1 MSSAKKK
8 ALVTGGAGFI
18 GRAIVERLVR
28 MEWNVVTLD
37 DYSNGRRE
45 NLAPLAGSPLLEN
58 IEGDIKDDKTLASV
72 FERGP
77 FEVVFH
83 LAASIQVQRSID
95 DPVPTF
101 RNDAEGT
108 LRVLEAVRA
117 QYFRQNGLDPDTRKF
132 DFDRDVPRL
141 TKRSPRVACMSTCMV
156 YDLAG
161 DIPIAETHPYRPAS
175 PYAAAKIGSD
185 MLALSYFHAYR
196 MPVTVVRP
204 FNTYGPFQKSDSE
217 GGVVAIFLKRDL
229 DNKPLLIKGAG
240 TQTRDLLYVEDC
252 ADFVLRGAMSEAAE
266 GQIINCGTGRDISI
280 NDLAR
285 LCCQTPG
292 NVVEHV
298 PHDHPQAEIAR
309 LRADA
314 TKAKS
319 ILGWSPKVSLEEGLA
334 KTRQWLSE
342 NRWAW

>member
-1 MSSAKKK
+1 MTKK

-18 GRAIVERLVR
+18 GRWVVERLLQN
-28 MEWNVVTLD
+28 EWSVVTLD

-45 NLAPLAGSPLLEN
+45 NLAPLQAARLET
-58 IEGDIKDDKTLASV
+58 IEGDIKSDAVLDATFA
-72 FERGP
+72 RGP
-77 FEVVFH
+77 FDVVFH

-141 TKRSPRVACMSTCMV
+141 KIRSPRVACMSTCMV

-161 DIPIAETHPYRPAS
+161 DAPIAETHPYRPAS

-229 DNKPLLIKGAG
+229 DNQRLLVKGSG

-252 ADFVLRGAMSEAAE
+252 ADFVIRGAMSEQAE
-266 GQIINCGTGRDISI
+266 GEIINCGTGRDISI
-280 NDLAR
+280 NELAS
-285 LCCQTPG
+285 LCCSEG
-292 NVVEHV
+292 NAVEHV
-298 PHDHPQAEIAR
+298 AHDHPQAEIAR

-314 TKAKS
+314 AKAKRL
-319 ILGWSPKVSLEEGLA
+319 LGWSPKVSLEEGLQ
-334 KTRQWLSE
+334 KTREWLRD